1 MSKSFKKQIVQH
13 IGRNITDVMFLRIVR
28 EHTEKGVQH
37 NESHGDRLRDPA
49 GPPRL
54 VPATKLSGKGVSCN
68 AEKGKEDAHER
79 YTKSHAKESN
89 SLALLRIIME
99 QARLRDIKESAEK

>member
-1 MSKSFKKQIVQH
+1 
-13 IGRNITDVMFLRIVR
+13 MFLRVVR
-28 EHTEKGVQH
+28 EHTEMGVQH

-49 GPPRL
+49 RPPRL
-54 VPATKLSGKGVSCN
+54 VPATKLSKKKGVSCN